1 MNQPIQQN
9 FKHIHIGQ
17 YLKIKVEELRVPLAR
32 ICNFLNVLEEEVEIM
47 YQSESIDSRQL
58 LRWSKL
64 LEYDFFRLYSQHLVL
79 YSPPSKQGLCITE
92 NNKKSRLPVFK
103 KNIYTREIINFIL
116 ELISS
121 QQKTKQQI
129 INEYRIPKTTLYKWI
144 SKNTIYEQP

>member
-1 MNQPIQQN
+1 MNQSIQEN

-17 YLKIKVEELRVPLAR
+17 YLKIKVEELKISQTR
-32 ICNFLNVLEEEVEIM
+32 ICNFLNILEEEIEIM
-47 YQSESIDSRQL
+47 YQSESIDSQQL

-64 LEYDFFRLYSQHLVL
+64 LEYDFFRLYSQHLVF

-92 NNKKSRLPVFK
+92 NNQKSRLPVFK

-116 ELISS
+116 DLINS
-121 QQKTKQQI
+121 QQKTKQQV

-144 SKNTIYEQP
+144 SKNTMYEKP